1 MEEVQKIA
9 LFIDADNVSAK
20 FGKLIMNCLEK
31 RGEVFIRRIYGN
43 WEKSHLHKWNEW
55 TLTYGFHTVHQIDF
69 SSGKNATDM
78 TLAIDAMDVLYK
90 HQATIFAIV
99 SNDSDFTPLA
109 VRLREH
115 GVSVIGIGS
124 KVSSVSFRNACNE
137 FMLLDTVAEEVKI
150 DVATDTVLAETT
162 ILSDATTKPLD
173 AHAKIAELERKISLL
188 EQQITTP
195 KVSAYVRMTAE
206 ENRNSA
212 LQKSTGKI
220 SQRIIIKNLLPAD
233 SKPADAEKISDVEN
247 SAEVDAKTT
256 PVEKSVADAQ
266 KNSDAKKVDAAQKPP
281 QVAKTTVAAKVEPT
295 PKEKVAAPKIVTTAQ
310 QKKAVA
316 TKSTATKA
324 ATTVTTQKTS
334 DEKKSATKD
343 KTVSVEL
350 KSTVPAQ
357 TSKPEEKK
365 VPSPDDSKKAER
377 ERALNERFMQC
388 GQNGMRNPKKK
399 MQQIHDV
406 LRETAKLHGDKDG
419 FVPLTFVGQDLN
431 KKKLGFTVKDFG
443 YNSLNEFIGD
453 FPDLYELTHTKP
465 RSFRYRCI

>member
-9 LFIDADNVSAK
+9 LFIDADNISAK
-20 FGKLIMNCLEK
+20 YGKLIMSNLEK
-31 RGEVFIRRIYGN
+31 RGEIFIRRIYGN
-43 WEKSHLHKWNEW
+43 WEKFYLHKWNDCI
-55 TLTYGFHTVHQIDF
+55 LTYGLNTVHQIDF
-69 SSGKNATDM
+69 STGKNATDM

-137 FMLLDTVAEEVKI
+137 FMLLDSATEEEKT
-150 DVATDTVLAETT
+150 DATTDTVLVETT
-162 ILSDATTKPLD
+162 AISSDASIKPVD
-173 AHAKIAELERKISLL
+173 ANAKIAELERKISLL
-188 EQQITTP
+188 ERQISEP

-206 ENRNSA
+206 ENKNSA
-212 LQKSTGKI
+212 LQTSTNRI
-220 SQRIIIKNLLPAD
+220 SQRIIIKTRATD
-233 SKPADAEKISDVEN
+233 SKVVDAEKPAEVEKKSADVEKKSVEDKKPVEVAKN
-247 SAEVDAKTT
+247 SADVSK
-256 PVEKSVADAQ
+256 
-266 KNSDAKKVDAAQKPP
+266 
-281 QVAKTTVAAKVEPT
+281 KVEPV
-295 PKEKVAAPKIVTTAQ
+295 PNPKVAAPKIVTTTR
-310 QKKAVA
+310 KKNSVVTKTAASSEPSTEKISVA
-316 TKSTATKA
+316 EDKVTA
-324 ATTVTTQKTS
+324 
-334 DEKKSATKD
+334 
-343 KTVSVEL
+343 VEL
-350 KSTVPAQ
+350 KPAVPAQ
-357 TSKPEEKK
+357 IEKSVDEKTQSPE
-365 VPSPDDSKKAER
+365 DLKKAEH
-377 ERALNERFMQC
+377 ERTLNERFIQC

-406 LRETAKLHGDKDG
+406 LRESARLHGDKDG

-443 YNSLNEFIGD
+443 YTSLNEFIGD

>member
-1 MEEVQKIA
+1 MDEVQKIA

-20 FGKLIMNCLEK
+20 YGKLIMNSLEK
-31 RGEVFIRRIYGN
+31 RGEIFIRRIYGN
-43 WEKSHLHKWNEW
+43 WEKFYLHKWNDCI
-55 TLTYGFHTVHQIDF
+55 LTYGLNTVHQIDF

-137 FMLLDTVAEEVKI
+137 FMLLDSANEEEKA
-150 DVATDTVLAETT
+150 DATTDTVLTETAA
-162 ILSDATTKPLD
+162 ISADASIKPVD

-188 EQQITTP
+188 EQQISEP

-206 ENRNSA
+206 ENKNSA
-212 LQKSTGKI
+212 LQPSANRI
-220 SQRIIIKNLLPAD
+220 AQRIIIKALETDSKIAD
-233 SKPADAEKISDVEN
+233 VEKPADVEKISADVEKKIAEEKKSVDVAKN
-247 SAEVDAKTT
+247 SADTKKVPDATKKIQDVAKKSVDA
-256 PVEKSVADAQ
+256 EKVAPS
-266 KNSDAKKVDAAQKPP
+266 K
-281 QVAKTTVAAKVEPT
+281 KVEPV
-295 PKEKVAAPKIVTTAQ
+295 PNPKVAAPKIVTLT
-310 QKKAVA
+310 QKK
-316 TKSTATKA
+316 KSVATKA
-324 ATTVTTQKTS
+324 ASSEPST
-334 DEKKSATKD
+334 EKISATEEKIS
-343 KTVSVEL
+343 TVEL
-350 KSTVPAQ
+350 KTDSPAQ
-357 TSKPEEKK
+357 IEKPVDEKTQ
-365 VPSPDDSKKAER
+365 SPEDLKKAEH

-406 LRETAKLHGDKDG
+406 LRESARLHGDKDG

-443 YNSLNEFIGD
+443 YTSLNEFIGD

>member
-9 LFIDADNVSAK
+9 LFIDADNISAK
-20 FGKLIMNCLEK
+20 YGKLIMSNLEK
-31 RGEVFIRRIYGN
+31 RGEIFIRRIYGN
-43 WEKSHLHKWNEW
+43 WEKFYLHKWNDCI
-55 TLTYGFHTVHQIDF
+55 LTYGLNTVHQIDF
-69 SSGKNATDM
+69 STGKNATDM

-137 FMLLDTVAEEVKI
+137 FMLLDSATEEEKT
-150 DVATDTVLAETT
+150 DATTDTVLVETT
-162 ILSDATTKPLD
+162 AISSDASIKPVD
-173 AHAKIAELERKISLL
+173 ANAKIAELERKISLL
-188 EQQITTP
+188 ERQISEP

-206 ENRNSA
+206 ENKNSA
-212 LQKSTGKI
+212 LQTSTNRI
-220 SQRIIIKNLLPAD
+220 SQRIIIKTRATD
-233 SKPADAEKISDVEN
+233 SKVVDAEKPAEVEKKSADVEKKSVEDKKPVEVAKNSADVSKKVQDVSKKSADAEKVL
-247 SAEVDAKTT
+247 
-256 PVEKSVADAQ
+256 P
-266 KNSDAKKVDAAQKPP
+266 AKKV
-281 QVAKTTVAAKVEPT
+281 EPV
-295 PKEKVAAPKIVTTAQ
+295 PNPKVAAPKIVTTT
-310 QKKAVA
+310 QKKKSVVTKNAASSEPSTEKISVA
-316 TKSTATKA
+316 EDKVTA
-324 ATTVTTQKTS
+324 
-334 DEKKSATKD
+334 
-343 KTVSVEL
+343 VEL
-350 KSTVPAQ
+350 KPAVPAQ
-357 TSKPEEKK
+357 IEKSVDEKTQSPE
-365 VPSPDDSKKAER
+365 DLKKAEH
-377 ERALNERFMQC
+377 ERTLNERFIQC

-406 LRETAKLHGDKDG
+406 LRESARLHGDKDG

-443 YNSLNEFIGD
+443 YTSLNEFIGD